1 MGSGALKALGDSRN
15 VPQGTAGTGWGRSGG
30 LVLPAASRSDKLRPW
45 RVLLS
50 CQPSLGVSWPLQ
62 WCPVLTTCLWIS
74 VRGPRRGMGM
84 QGKTGHILRSPLVP
98 VTLPAMGLRLGP
110 PYRPGLPLHLLRS
123 TPLSPMP
130 ASCWSGQWLHCI
142 SKHGADVYTR
152 EVVFHASCLHAWLE
166 IIQSPLE
173 RKLPETS
180 LISVCSLLFWGHIV
194 VI

>member
-1 MGSGALKALGDSRN
+1 MGLSKIWESPGMCLKGLQGQNEGGA
-15 VPQGTAGTGWGRSGG
+15 G
-30 LVLPAASRSDKLRPW
+30 LVLPAASRPDKLKPR
-45 RVLLS
+45 RARLS
-50 CQPSLGVSWPLQ
+50 CQPSLGVSWPLE
-62 WCPVLTTCLWIS
+62 WCPVLTTSLWIS
-74 VRGPRRGMGM
+74 MMGPRRGMDM
-84 QGKTGHILRSPLVP
+84 KERTGHILHSPLVP
-98 VTLPAMGLRLGP
+98 VTFPAMGLRPVP
-110 PYRPGLPLHLLRS
+110 PYRPGLALHLRS
-123 TPLSPMP
+123 TPLSPTP

-152 EVVFHASCLHAWLE
+152 EVVFHASCLRAWLK